1 MGVFVTFIFVIWEK
15 INPFMCFLHKCPDFL
30 LLLSGILVPRIPP
43 FRRSGL
49 KCHMEMY
56 KKMEERKQAED
67 HVETVDEERM
77 ELFST
82 VTFVL
87 LNLLAN

>member
-1 MGVFVTFIFVIWEK
+1 M
-15 INPFMCFLHKCPDFL
+15 
-30 LLLSGILVPRIPP
+30 SGILDPRISP
-43 FRRSGL
+43 FRRSVL

-56 KKMEERKQAED
+56 KNMEERKQAED

-87 LNLLAN
+87 FNLLAN